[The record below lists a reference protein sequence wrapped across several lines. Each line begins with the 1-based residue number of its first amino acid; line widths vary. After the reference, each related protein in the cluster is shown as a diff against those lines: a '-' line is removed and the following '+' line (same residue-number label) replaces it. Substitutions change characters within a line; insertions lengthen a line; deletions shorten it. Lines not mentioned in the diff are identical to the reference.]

1 MRRLVWTPAHLWQR
15 HVALHSDDVGASA
28 PDPVQQPGDISLLVG
43 LDGDDTLDPGLPRDM
58 SSSALGLHT
67 LSVDTVDNARTAIDT
82 IPGIIDDISAAR
94 AEMGAILNRLE
105 RISNVAATRDLQE
118 QQAQGRIVDADVA
131 TETARLASTKVR
143 MEQGAAIAG
152 QLAEVQRTFVLTL
165 LSGG

>member
-1 MRRLVWTPAHLWQR
+1 
-15 HVALHSDDVGASA
+15 
-28 PDPVQQPGDISLLVG
+28 
-43 LDGDDTLDPGLPRDM
+43 M